1 MIFTA
6 FHIFSELVET
16 SKNLCLEREKDYVSA
31 MGKSRQLESKFVEEA
46 ARNEKLKKELEQ
58 LKKQQA
64 ELKKNKEL
72 IIAGNEEKRKKL
84 AQLGEAKTMKVKKR
98 NEIDETTEIV
108 RMKLERM
115 KKENEFKKQDIEP
128 LESAIVR
135 KERAIQALNEDS
147 IFYVSLD

>member
-1 MIFTA
+1 VIFTA

-31 MGKSRQLESKFVEEA
+31 MEKSRQLESKFVEEA

>member
-31 MGKSRQLESKFVEEA
+31 MEKSRQLESKFVEEA

>member
-31 MGKSRQLESKFVEEA
+31 MEKSRQLESKFVEEA

-98 NEIDETTEIV
+98 NEIDETTEIA